1 MYHIDYR
8 YLRPKKAAWLKI
20 MYDTPL
26 ERKEALSVWHGRN
39 ATILPLCARG
49 GDNLLFGRGGV
60 VDENGQYVELS
71 GIPTRIWGSYAFP
84 KAEYRDETVV
94 YCGFLVNHWGHF
106 LVEAVTRLWY
116 ALENDTGVDKY
127 VFFLNENEQRE
138 LKGNYREFFR
148 LLGILDKIEIINQ
161 PTTYREVIV
170 PEIAFRCMEFYSPR
184 FLAIFDAIAD
194 RIVPSPEWVPEKKIF
209 FTRTGFSKGNNLE
222 FGGECLDNFFLRNGF
237 TVLHPERLSLSQMI
251 YQIRNAEEIATISG
265 SAHHNMLFAQNGQR
279 LLILERLVINVD
291 YQVSINRMRGLGV
304 TPIDANFH
312 LYTVDTAGPL
322 MLGYNHIL
330 ERYISDNGLVP
341 PDKVYCS
348 KKYRDSCFKAYMA
361 SYQDN
366 YRYRWHM
373 EPWYPEIADSLYE
386 AYEDNYPYFKE
397 YLDGNRPFLKEHY
410 FQIHYWKQLLKRL
423 IHYHP

>member
-1 MYHIDYR
+1 
-8 YLRPKKAAWLKI
+8 
-20 MYDTPL
+20 
-26 ERKEALSVWHGRN
+26 
-39 ATILPLCARG
+39 
-49 GDNLLFGRGGV
+49 
-60 VDENGQYVELS
+60 
-71 GIPTRIWGSYAFP
+71 
-84 KAEYRDETVV
+84 
-94 YCGFLVNHWGHF
+94 
-106 LVEAVTRLWY
+106 
-116 ALENDTGVDKY
+116 
-127 VFFLNENEQRE
+127 
-138 LKGNYREFFR
+138 
-148 LLGILDKIEIINQ
+148 
-161 PTTYREVIV
+161 
-170 PEIAFRCMEFYSPR
+170 
-184 FLAIFDAIAD
+184 
-194 RIVPSPEWVPEKKIF
+194 
-209 FTRTGFSKGNNLE
+209 
-222 FGGECLDNFFLRNGF
+222 
-237 TVLHPERLSLSQMI
+237 MI

-330 ERYISDNGLVP
+330 ERYISDNGLIP

-397 YLDGNRPFLKEHY
+397 
-410 FQIHYWKQLLKRL
+410 
-423 IHYHP
+423 